1 MSDFEEAEVV
11 ERKRASTQKSG
22 THKTWRIIP
31 HDSGLVGKLESL
43 AGVSPVVAQLLA
55 ARGVHDPD
63 DVKRFLD
70 CKLSSLRDPD
80 DLPGVV
86 EASARVA
93 SAVRDKRK
101 IVVYGD
107 YDADGMTSTAILYR
121 CLKLLG
127 AEVTYYVPNRLEE
140 GYGLNSDALQTLA
153 KRGANLVITVD
164 CGIASLSE
172 ALVAKELGLELIIT
186 DHHEMAESLPEAAAI
201 VHPRLPGTHYPFAG
215 LCGAGVAFK
224 LAWAIC
230 QRMSEAKKVSEPM
243 REYLLAALG
252 LAALGTVADVVPLL
266 DENRVLVRHG
276 LTSLKERPGLG
287 LSALLKLTGL
297 ESKPYL
303 TSEDIGFSLAPRLNA
318 AGRLG
323 QAQLGVELLTTES
336 PERARALADYIH
348 GLNVTRESLERSIQ
362 IAAAKQIKEECDVEN
377 DPAFVLAG
385 RGWHAGVIGIVAG
398 RLAEK
403 YHRPVAMI
411 ALDQAGIKPGVGSA
425 RSAGG
430 INLHRALGDCAE
442 TLAAFGGHAA
452 AAGFKVEDTQLDA
465 FRTQFMEAV
474 AKEAANST
482 QIAEYVIDAES
493 PISLLSLEVVRQL
506 DRLGPFG
513 QANPRPMLFAGAVN
527 LAEPPKKMG
536 GGERHLSVRF
546 TQHRATLRG
555 VAFGHGERCE
565 ELAALT
571 GPLDIVYRPIINEFR
586 GKSNV
591 EIQLVD
597 FRPAE
602 TSP

>member
-1 MSDFEEAEVV
+1 MGQ
-11 ERKRASTQKSG
+11 RKQAGTPNSG
-22 THKTWRIIP
+22 IQKTWRIIP
-31 HDSGLVGKLESL
+31 HDSGLVGKLESM

-55 ARGVHDPD
+55 ARGVHNPD

-70 CKLSSLRDPD
+70 CKLSSLREPD
-80 DLPGVV
+80 DLPGVI

-93 SAVRDKRK
+93 SAVREKRK

-127 AEVTYYVPNRLEE
+127 ADVSYYVPNRLEE
-140 GYGLNSDALQTLA
+140 GYGLNVEALQTLA
-153 KRGANLVITVD
+153 KRGANLVVTVD

-172 ALVAKELGLELIIT
+172 AIFAKELGLELIIT
-186 DHHEMAESLPEAAAI
+186 DHHEMAEALPEAAAI

-230 QRMSEAKKVSEPM
+230 QRMSEAKKVSESM
-243 REYLLAALG
+243 RDYLLAALG

-323 QAQLGVELLTTES
+323 QAQLGVELLTTDS

-348 GLNVTRESLERSIQ
+348 GLNTTRESLERSIQ

-385 RGWHAGVIGIVAG
+385 RGWHPGVIGIVAG

-425 RSAGG
+425 RSAAG
-430 INLHRALGDCAE
+430 INLHRALGDCSE
-442 TLAAFGGHAA
+442 TLVAFGGHAA
-452 AAGFKVEDTQLDA
+452 AAGFKVEDAQLDA
-465 FRTQFMEAV
+465 FRAQFLDAV

-513 QANPRPMLFAGAVN
+513 QANPRPMLFAGAVS

-586 GKSNV
+586 GKSSV

-602 TSP
+602 TST

>member
-1 MSDFEEAEVV
+1 MA
-11 ERKRASTQKSG
+11 ERKRSG
-22 THKTWRIIP
+22 THKAWRIIP
-31 HDSGLVGKLESL
+31 HDRGLVGKLESL
-43 AGVSPVVAQLLA
+43 TGVSPVVAQLLA
-55 ARGVHDPD
+55 ARGVHDPEQ
-63 DVKRFLD
+63 VKRFLD

-80 DLPGVV
+80 ELPGVIS
-86 EASARVA
+86 ASEKIAA
-93 SAVRDKRK
+93 AIRDKK
-101 IVVYGD
+101 KVIVYGD

-121 CLKLLG
+121 GLKLLG
-127 AEVTYYVPNRLEE
+127 ADVGYYVPNRLEE
-140 GYGLNSDALQTLA
+140 GYGVNSEALQILA
-153 KRGANLVITVD
+153 KRGANQIITVD
-164 CGIASLSE
+164 CGIASLTE
-172 ALVAKELGLELIIT
+172 ATLAKELGLELIVT
-186 DHHEMAESLPEAAAI
+186 DHHEMAESLPDAAAI
-201 VHPRLPGTHYPFAG
+201 VHPRLPGTNYPFAG

-224 LAWAIC
+224 LAWAVC
-230 QRMSEAKKVSEPM
+230 QRMSETKKVSEPL
-243 REYLLAALG
+243 RDYLLAALG
-252 LAALGTVADVVPLL
+252 LAAIGTVADVVPLL
-266 DENRVLVRHG
+266 DENRVIVRHG

-348 GLNVTRESLERSIQ
+348 GLNTTRESLERSIQ
-362 IAAAKQIKEECDVEN
+362 IAAAKQIKEECDAED
-377 DPAFVLAG
+377 DPAFVLFG
-385 RGWHAGVIGIVAG
+385 RGWHPGVIGIVAG

-430 INLHRALGDCAE
+430 INLHRALGNCADS
-442 TLAAFGGHAA
+442 LLAFGGHAA
-452 AAGFKVEDTQLDA
+452 AAGFKVEDAKVET
-465 FRTQFMEAV
+465 FRTQFMEAI
-474 AKEAANST
+474 AQEAANTT

-493 PISLLSLEVVRQL
+493 PISLLSLEIVRQL

-565 ELAALT
+565 ELAACT
-571 GPLDIVYRPIINEFR
+571 GPIDIVYRPIINEFR

-597 FRPAE
+597 FRPALDQGQR
-602 TSP
+602 PA

>member
-1 MSDFEEAEVV
+1 VG
-11 ERKRASTQKSG
+11 ERTRNGTIKR
-22 THKTWRIIP
+22 WRIMP
-31 HDSGLVGKLESL
+31 HDRGLIGRLESL

-55 ARGVHDPD
+55 ARGVHEPD
-63 DVKRFLD
+63 EVKRFLD
-70 CKLSSLRDPD
+70 CKLSSLREPD
-80 DLPGVV
+80 ELPGVTA
-86 EASARVA
+86 ASTLIV
-93 SAVRDKRK
+93 SALRDRRK

-107 YDADGMTSTAILYR
+107 YDADGMTSTAILFR

-140 GYGLNSDALQTLA
+140 GYGLNSEALETLA
-153 KRGANLVITVD
+153 KRGANLIITVD
-164 CGIASLSE
+164 CGIASLKE
-172 ALVAKELGLELIIT
+172 ALFAKELGLELIVT
-186 DHHEMAESLPEAAAI
+186 DHHEMAATLPEAAGI
-201 VHPRLPGTHYPFAG
+201 VHPRLPGTNYPFAG

-224 LAWAIC
+224 LAWAVC

-243 REYLLAALG
+243 RDYLLAALG

-336 PERARALADYIH
+336 PERARALAEYIH

-362 IAAAKQIKEECDVEN
+362 IAAAKQIKEECDVES
-377 DPAFVLAG
+377 DPALVLAG

-403 YHRPVAMI
+403 YHRPVAII

-425 RSAGG
+425 RSAAG
-430 INLHRALGDCAE
+430 IDLHCALSKCSE
-442 TLAAFGGHAA
+442 TLVAFGGHAA
-452 AAGFKVEDTQLDA
+452 AAGFKVEDAQLNA
-465 FRTQFMEAV
+465 FRNQFMEAI
-474 AKEAANST
+474 ASEAANLT
-482 QIAEYVIDAES
+482 QVAEYVIDAES

-513 QANPRPMLFAGAVN
+513 QANPRPMLFAGAVS

-565 ELAALT
+565 ELAAVS
-571 GPLDIVYRPIINEFR
+571 GPLDIVYRPVINEFR

-597 FRPAE
+597 FRPSE
-602 TSP
+602 QSS

>member
-1 MSDFEEAEVV
+1 MGQP
-11 ERKRASTQKSG
+11 KRAG
-22 THKTWRIIP
+22 IHKTWRIIP
-31 HDSGLVGKLESL
+31 HDRGLVGKLESL

-63 DVKRFLD
+63 EVKRFLD
-70 CKLSSLRDPD
+70 CKLTSLREPD
-80 DLPGVV
+80 ELPGVI
-86 EASARVA
+86 AAAQRITSAIQ
-93 SAVRDKRK
+93 SKRK
-101 IVVYGD
+101 LVVYGD

-127 AEVTYYVPNRLEE
+127 ADVSYYVPNRLEE
-140 GYGLNSDALQTLA
+140 GYGLNGEALQTLA
-153 KRGANLVITVD
+153 KRGANQVITVD

-172 ALVAKELGLELIIT
+172 AILAKELGLELIIT
-186 DHHEMAESLPEAAAI
+186 DHHEMAENLPDAAAI
-201 VHPRLPGTHYPFAG
+201 VHPRLPGSNYPFTG

-230 QRMSEAKKVSEPM
+230 QRMSETKKVAEPM
-243 REYLLAALG
+243 RDFLLAALG

-287 LSALLKLTGL
+287 LAALLKLTGL

-336 PERARALADYIH
+336 PERARALAEYIH
-348 GLNVTRESLERSIQ
+348 GLNTTRESLERSIQ
-362 IAAAKQIKEECDVEN
+362 IAAAKQLKEECDAEN

-385 RGWHAGVIGIVAG
+385 RGWHPGVIGIVAG
-398 RLAEK
+398 RIAEK

-430 INLHRALGDCAE
+430 INLHRALGNCSE
-442 TLAAFGGHAA
+442 LLIAFGGHAA
-452 AAGFKVEDTQLDA
+452 AAGFKIEDSQVDA
-465 FRTQFMEAV
+465 FRAQFQEAI
-474 AKEAANST
+474 ASEAANST
-482 QIAEYVIDAES
+482 HVAEYIIDAES
-493 PISLLSLEVVRQL
+493 PISLLSLEIVRQL

-565 ELAALT
+565 ELAACT
-571 GPLDIVYRPIINEFR
+571 GPIDILYRPVINEFR

-597 FRPAE
+597 FRPSQELA
-602 TSP
+602 